1 MEDHKYPCLLIAG
14 EKSGE
19 DHALS
24 FIPGLKEKLP
34 NLNLFGVGG
43 DSLKKIGMELLYHLK
58 DFSSFGFSEVLGQI
72 PFYLKAYYKIIHE
85 VKKRNC
91 RVAILIDFQT
101 FNLKLATQLKKEGVT
116 VLYYVAPQAW
126 VWKSYRTKI
135 LEKTVHTLF
144 TIIPFEKKW
153 FEDRGVS
160 RVQSVPHP
168 LLINYRDKLDGF
180 KQNRSTTFKADF
192 SKELKILLLP
202 GSRKFEVRYMLPIY
216 IEVVRALRKIKNIKS
231 SIVISPSVP
240 PSYYASYLG
249 DIDKIY
255 TNENLP
261 EALIEADFSIASS
274 GTVTLACALFEVPSI
289 VCYKGSFINELI
301 YNYFIRYEGF
311 VSLANIVHNAQVFPE
326 LLQKRC
332 DTHNILAALL
342 GWINDVNEYNN
353 VKMRLSHTSNL
364 LSGELRDVS
373 SYMESIIKNVY
384 K

>member
-1 MEDHKYPCLLIAG
+1 MEDRKYPCLLIAG

-24 FIPGLKEKLP
+24 FIPGLKVRLP

-43 DSLKKIGMELLYHLK
+43 DSLKEIGVELLYHLK
-58 DFSSFGFSEVLGQI
+58 DFSSFGVSEVFWQI
-72 PFYLKAYYKIIHE
+72 PFYIKAYYKIIHE
-85 VKKRNC
+85 VRKRNC

-126 VWKSYRTKI
+126 VWKSYRAKI

-144 TIIPFEKKW
+144 SILPFEKKW

-160 RVQSVPHP
+160 RVKSVPHP
-168 LLINYRDKLDGF
+168 LLINYQSQLAEF
-180 KQNRSTTFKADF
+180 KQAVRVLEKNF
-192 SKELKILLLP
+192 SREVKILLLP
-202 GSRKFEVRYMLPIY
+202 GSRKFEVRYMLPVY
-216 IEVVRALRKIKNIKS
+216 IEVVRELKKTKNIKS

-240 PSYYASYLG
+240 SSYYSSYLG
-249 DIDKIY
+249 EIDNIY

-261 EALIEADFSIASS
+261 QALIDADVSIATS
-274 GTVTLACALFEVPSI
+274 GTVTLACALFEVPSV
-289 VCYKGSFINELI
+289 VCYKGSFINEFI

-326 LLQKRC
+326 LLRKRFNS
-332 DTHNILAALL
+332 HNILVALL

-353 VKMRLSHTSNL
+353 VKMRLASTAKL
-364 LSGELRDVS
+364 LSGELMDVS
-373 SYMESIIKNVY
+373 SYMDTVIKKVY
-384 K
+384 E